1 MDKPARILIVDDA
14 ADIRES
20 LKAILSDEGYL
31 VDVAANGAEAISKT
45 ESAVYNVALIDIRL
59 PDMVG
64 TELLNRMRET
74 VPKMRK
80 IMLTG
85 YPTLDNAIDAV
96 NLKADAYLVKPVN
109 VEKLLITIRTHLALQ
124 QAERRYNEE
133 KVVEFIET
141 RIREIE
147 ETHSS

>member
-1 MDKPARILIVDDA
+1 MDKAARILIVDDD

-20 LKAILSDEGYL
+20 LKAILSAEGYL
-31 VDVAANGAEAISKT
+31 VDVAANGTEAISKT

-64 TELLNRMRET
+64 TELLNRMRDT

-80 IMLTG
+80 IILTG
-85 YPTLDNAIDAV
+85 YPTVHNAIDAV

-109 VEKLLITIRTHLALQ
+109 VDKLLITIRTHLALQ

-133 KVVEFIET
+133 KVVEFIEA

-147 ETHSS
+147 ETQSS